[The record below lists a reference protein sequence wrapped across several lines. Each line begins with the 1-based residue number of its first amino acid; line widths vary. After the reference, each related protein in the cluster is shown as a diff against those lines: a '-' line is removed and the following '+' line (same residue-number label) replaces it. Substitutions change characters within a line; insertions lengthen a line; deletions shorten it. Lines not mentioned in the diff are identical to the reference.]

1 MTEYV
6 LSEQYS
12 GPYLDISLAQGL
24 SQHDHDL
31 ALLSQEQ
38 HVLGA
43 PRDHVEDGGDG
54 QAGAVDDL
62 RLQCRLPDHVQVQ
75 LPVPVQFIP
84 LRASSHQ
91 HQPNA
96 GR

>member
-1 MTEYV
+1 
-6 LSEQYS
+6 
-12 GPYLDISLAQGL
+12 
-24 SQHDHDL
+24 
-31 ALLSQEQ
+31 
-38 HVLGA
+38 
-43 PRDHVEDGGDG
+43 VEDGGDG

-62 RLQCRLPDHVQVQ
+62 RLQCRLPDHVQ